1 MTRAGSVLTQEIPV
15 VAASSG
21 PVRPWSVMH
30 ATDDVRQVLELAEA
44 QRGLGMRP
52 VLVTPAGYGSIELYL
67 RERDE
72 EERSVSLL
80 GTWQEVRQW
89 RKSLGDCGA
98 AAAMEIVHAHCF
110 AAGMSGVRNWPVVVY
125 DLSDFVE
132 QDAEADQQWLA
143 RSLRVAEQFVL
154 ARAEAVVVHR
164 TSQRAKALE
173 RGAPAEHLF
182 VVPEALPREDAP
194 TTGGRDRLGP
204 ASDPVELYAAEV
216 MPEELD
222 ALLSALVQI
231 VAEVPETKVL
241 LPESGEAA
249 ASLREKLAAAGVSAR
264 AVPGAQ
270 HHAVLRSADVVL
282 CAAASGDE
290 PNDAMLLAMRQGRA
304 VLAADG
310 AANRDISPDGRGCLW
325 YKPGNARDLA
335 NRGAFLARNAD
346 FRRSLGDAARA
357 FLEETRSPEAVAR
370 RYDAVYRHAFARR
383 GDDPREWKGRF
394 EPLTAML

>member
-1 MTRAGSVLTQEIPV
+1 VLTQEMPV
-15 VAASSG
+15 VAVSSAA
-21 PVRPWSVMH
+21 VRPWSVMH

-67 RERDE
+67 RERHE

-125 DLSDFVE
+125 DLSGFVE

-182 VVPEALPREDAP
+182 VVPEALPREEAPP
-194 TTGGRDRLGP
+194 TTARRDGLGP
-204 ASDPVELYAAEV
+204 ASDAVELYAADV

-222 ALLSALVQI
+222 AMLSALVQI

-241 LPESGEAA
+241 LPERGEAA
-249 ASLREKLAAAGVSAR
+249 ASLREKLAAAGVSVR

-270 HHAVLRSADVVL
+270 HAAALRSADVVL
-282 CAAASGDE
+282 CAASADE
-290 PNDAMLLAMRQGRA
+290 PNGATLLAMRHGRA

-310 AANRDISPDGRGCLW
+310 AGNRDISPDGRGCLW

-357 FLEETRSPEAVAR
+357 FVEETRSPEAVAR

-383 GDDPREWKGRF
+383 GADPREWKGRF